1 MIVIQRLIKDR
12 VLQITALLVVISLFI
27 GRPKA
32 SDISFATL
40 WSILAMMTVIQIFE
54 HLHILD
60 YWAYRLTS
68 RAKNTRQLTWW
79 FLFLAIFASMFLSND
94 VTVLTLVPL
103 YLRVAKKYQ
112 LPEILPVTLIGMAA
126 NFGSAFTPFGNTH
139 NIFLMHQF
147 QIDLRQFFGWSIPL
161 LAVSFLVLVL
171 LSLFLRNVPV
181 PNVPAE
187 HIHIQMRPTMFA
199 IAVACVVFAGVIGL
213 VPAWLGAVL
222 AIALSLAL
230 DPKDMRDVD
239 YAVVLTFAGFFIIV
253 SVVGQI
259 PWVIHFLAGLEN
271 SEESVYLSGVFT
283 SQVISNVPS
292 TVLLARFTG
301 YVEALFY
308 GSNIGGVGTLVGSMA
323 NLLVFKQYMIY
334 GNRTHTRFFVGFT
347 IFNLIGLILLGC
359 AGYWLT
365 VR

>member
-1 MIVIQRLIKDR
+1 MIVIRRLIRDR
-12 VLQITALLVVISLFI
+12 VLQITGLLVVISLFI
-27 GRPKA
+27 GRPKI

-68 RAKNTRQLTWW
+68 RANNTRQLTWW
-79 FLFLAIFASMFLSND
+79 FIFLAIFASMFLSND

-147 QIDLRQFFGWSIPL
+147 QINLKEFFSWSIPL
-161 LAVSFLVLVL
+161 LACSFLVLVL

-181 PNVPAE
+181 PNVPTE
-187 HIHIQMRPTMFA
+187 HIHIQIRPTIFA
-199 IAVACVVFAGVIGL
+199 VIVACVVFAGVIGI
-213 VPAWLGAVL
+213 VPAWVGAVL
-222 AIALSLAL
+222 AILLSVAL
-230 DPKDMRDVD
+230 DPKDMKDVD
-239 YAVVLTFAGFFIIV
+239 YAVVLTFAGFFVIV

-259 PWVIHFLAGLEN
+259 PWVTHFIASLEN
-271 SEESVYLSGVFT
+271 SEDSVYLSGVLT

-323 NLLVFKQYMIY
+323 NLLVFKQYLIY
-334 GNRTHTRFFVGFT
+334 GSRPHARFFVGFT
-347 IFNLIGLILLGC
+347 IFNLVALVILGC

>member
-1 MIVIQRLIKDR
+1 MCRLR
-12 VLQITALLVVISLFI
+12 WGHWSCSCLVR
-27 GRPKA
+27 G
-32 SDISFATL
+32 
-40 WSILAMMTVIQIFE
+40 
-54 HLHILD
+54 
-60 YWAYRLTS
+60 
-68 RAKNTRQLTWW
+68 
-79 FLFLAIFASMFLSND
+79 
-94 VTVLTLVPL
+94 
-103 YLRVAKKYQ
+103 
-112 LPEILPVTLIGMAA
+112 
-126 NFGSAFTPFGNTH
+126 
-139 NIFLMHQF
+139 
-147 QIDLRQFFGWSIPL
+147 
-161 LAVSFLVLVL
+161 
-171 LSLFLRNVPV
+171 
-181 PNVPAE
+181 
-187 HIHIQMRPTMFA
+187 
-199 IAVACVVFAGVIGL
+199 C
-213 VPAWLGAVL
+213 
-222 AIALSLAL
+222 
-230 DPKDMRDVD
+230 
-239 YAVVLTFAGFFIIV
+239 FIIV

-334 GNRTHTRFFVGFT
+334 GNRPHTRFFVGFT